1 MIRDRFRNRNGES
14 RFSRFGPNRQ
24 RDDDSGPPRNKLY
37 RDRENRVIFGVCAG
51 LADYFG
57 FDLKL
62 TRILVAFAGFI
73 FFPTVVILYVILGLL
88 LDVAPG
94 GTPEPQYEDPELRRR
109 VRSEPHAT
117 LSSVRHRFRE
127 LDRRMQ
133 RLEKYVTS
141 KRYNLERELDGLR
154 D

>member
-1 MIRDRFRNRNGES
+1 MRRRDRERFHDRFHDRLNDRFNDVFRNR
-14 RFSRFGPNRQ
+14 
-24 RDDDSGPPRNKLY
+24 LY
-37 RDRENRVIFGVCAG
+37 RDSENAALFGVCAG

-62 TRILVAFAGFI
+62 TRICVALGGLF
-73 FFPTVVILYVILGLL
+73 FFPTVIIIYIILGVL
-88 LDVAPG
+88 LDDIHGKDAP
-94 GTPEPQYEDPELRRR
+94 PKEEPRRREDPELRRR

-117 LSSVRHRFRE
+117 LRSVRHRYRE
-127 LDRRMQ
+127 MERRLQ

-141 KRYNLERELDGLR
+141 KKYNLDREFDGLK

>member
-1 MIRDRFRNRNGES
+1 MERRYRDDYTGDTRNR
-14 RFSRFGPNRQ
+14 
-24 RDDDSGPPRNKLY
+24 LY

-57 FDLKL
+57 FDVKV
-62 TRILVAFAGFI
+62 TRICVALGGFF
-73 FFPTVVILYVILGLL
+73 FFPTVIVIYVILGLL
-88 LDVAPG
+88 L
-94 GTPEPQYEDPELRRR
+94 EPSPPRSRHRFREDEELRRR

-117 LSSVRHRFRE
+117 LSSVRYRFRE
-127 LDRRMQ
+127 LDRRLQ

-141 KRYNLERELDGLR
+141 KKFNLERELDGLR